1 MIDYGKKIKERRQ
14 KLGLTQKEVEE
25 LLGIGVGSYQRVE
38 RGRRSLRKMNFETG
52 LRLCA
57 ILGVDP
63 YELLTGMT
71 RESYGKKLFKAQKEK
86 KI

>member
-1 MIDYGKKIKERRQ
+1 MINYGEKIKVRRQ

-25 LLGIGVGSYQRVE
+25 LLGIGVGSYQRIE
-38 RGRRSLRKMNFETG
+38 RGRRSIRKMNFETG

-63 YELLTGMT
+63 YDLLIGMT
-71 RESYGKKLFKAQKEK
+71 RESYGRKLFEATKEK